1 MIGQKF
7 SHYRIVEQIGSGGM
21 GLVYRAYDERLDRT
35 VAIKLLPPGLLEG
48 EAAQKRFQREA
59 QALARINHPN
69 IATLYDVGSEN
80 GSDYLVMEDI
90 PGITL
95 EARIQAGP
103 LPVAEVLSLA
113 IQICEGLAAAHER
126 GIIHRDLKPGNM
138 CLTPDGRLKIL
149 DFGLAER
156 AAAPSQ
162 DGATVTATQVQ
173 EMSGTVP
180 YMAPEQLQGQP
191 ADLRS
196 DLWAVGA
203 VLYELSCG
211 RRPFPGNV
219 STAIAADI
227 IHKLP
232 ATPRYLRPE
241 IPVGLEQVILK
252 CLEKDPSNR

>member
-1 MIGQKF
+1 
-7 SHYRIVEQIGSGGM
+7 
-21 GLVYRAYDERLDRT
+21 
-35 VAIKLLPPGLLEG
+35 
-48 EAAQKRFQREA
+48 
-59 QALARINHPN
+59 
-69 IATLYDVGSEN
+69 
-80 GSDYLVMEDI
+80 
-90 PGITL
+90 
-95 EARIQAGP
+95 
-103 LPVAEVLSLA
+103 
-113 IQICEGLAAAHER
+113 
-126 GIIHRDLKPGNM
+126 
-138 CLTPDGRLKIL
+138 
-149 DFGLAER
+149 
-156 AAAPSQ
+156 
-162 DGATVTATQVQ
+162 
-173 EMSGTVP
+173 
-180 YMAPEQLQGQP
+180 MAPEQLQGQP